1 MTSEEVDIPFE
12 VFSNEHGWRADVFLS
27 RRIKRMSRNTAADV
41 IKNGQLR
48 REDGALIEK
57 PSYRVR
63 EGDLF
68 LMRRKKLREAPTDD
82 IQIPVIYE
90 DDDVLVVNKPGGLVV
105 HPTASAY
112 HRTLIRIL
120 RERRPDHYLTLS
132 HRLDKETSGL
142 MFLARNLESDTAI
155 KEDFA
160 HRRISKAYL
169 AIVIGVVDDDEFVI
183 DQPMRAMPE
192 SVSSCMMEVGGEGAV
207 PAVTEVTV
215 ISRGKQCTLV
225 EARPKTGRQHQIRV
239 HLATVG
245 HPIIGDK
252 LYLGGEDFFLRSLG
266 GRMANED
273 LIGAIGHW
281 RQALHAWRVSVTHP
295 RSKEPLTVHA
305 PLPPDLLGLC
315 DQFGLSV
322 PAAADQNGDSK

>member
-1 MTSEEVDIPFE
+1 
-12 VFSNEHGWRADVFLS
+12 
-27 RRIKRMSRNTAADV
+27 MSRNTAADV

-48 REDGALIEK
+48 REDGAVIEK

-82 IQIPVIYE
+82 IVIPVIYE
-90 DDDVLVVNKPGGLVV
+90 DDDILVVNKPGGLVV

-142 MFLARNLESDTAI
+142 MFLARNLESDSTI

-160 HRRISKAYL
+160 RRRISKAYL
-169 AIVIGVVDDDEFVI
+169 AIVIGVVQANEFVI
-183 DQPMRAMPE
+183 DKPMRAMPE
-192 SVSSCMMEVGGEGAV
+192 SISSCMMEVGGEGAV

-215 ISRGKQCTLV
+215 ISRGRQCTLV

-239 HLATVG
+239 HLEAIG

-252 LYLGGEDFFLRSLG
+252 LYLGGEEFFLRSLG
-266 GRMANED
+266 GRMADDD

-295 RSKEPLTVHA
+295 RTKNLLTVHA
-305 PLPPDLLGLC
+305 PLPEDMRRLC
-315 DQFGLSV
+315 SQYGLSV
-322 PAAADQNGDSK
+322 PASAEPHGGTQ